1 MNLVLYIKG
10 TPKPQPR
17 PRAVARGGFAR
28 VYNPKTADDWKAAI
42 KKGFKGKSIKAD
54 ALAITLHLKMPRPK
68 IHFNSR
74 GELKTNAPRLHTKK
88 PDVDNLAKAVLDAL
102 VDVKAFSDDSIVTQL
117 IVTKEYANQEAGCL
131 IDIKTAYE

>member
-10 TPKPQPR
+10 KPKPQPR

-28 VYNPKTADDWKAAI
+28 VYNPKTADDWKTAI
-42 KKGFKGKSIKAD
+42 KTGFKGKSIKAN
-54 ALAITLHLKMPRPK
+54 ALAITLDFKMPRPK
-68 IHFNSR
+68 IHFNYR
-74 GELKTNAPRLHTKK
+74 GELKTSAPRFHTKK

-102 VDVKAFSDDSIVTQL
+102 VDVKVFSDDSIVTQL
-117 IVTKEYANQEAGCL
+117 IVTKEYATEEAGCL